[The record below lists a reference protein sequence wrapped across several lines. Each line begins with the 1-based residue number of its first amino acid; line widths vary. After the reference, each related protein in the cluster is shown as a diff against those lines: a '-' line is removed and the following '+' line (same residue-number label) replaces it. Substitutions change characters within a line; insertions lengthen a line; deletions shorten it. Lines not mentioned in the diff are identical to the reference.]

1 MVVAVLVWAVLIGVA
16 IAIHLAIGIFIV
28 RKGVEAG
35 IMRATANL
43 VELGVIPVQERG
55 EAAPD

>member
-1 MVVAVLVWAVLIGVA
+1 MVVAVLVWAVLIA
-16 IAIHLAIGIFIV
+16 IAIAVYLAIGIFIV

-43 VELGVIPVQERG
+43 VELGMIPVQARDEVD
-55 EAAPD
+55 PD